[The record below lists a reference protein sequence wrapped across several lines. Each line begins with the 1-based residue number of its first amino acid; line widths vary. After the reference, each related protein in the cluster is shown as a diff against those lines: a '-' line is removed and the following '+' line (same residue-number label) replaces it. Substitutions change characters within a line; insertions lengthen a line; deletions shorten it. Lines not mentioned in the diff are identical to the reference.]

1 MDIVFLQASVP
12 LTKTYAKAPNG
23 AITKSP
29 YPLVWEFT
37 SYTEPCKNLAQLEY
51 LLLDNASRGRCI
63 LKGSIARPLVNESR
77 AGSTDTNGTTEWLVL
92 DLDGLPDRVDVNGAP
107 TPLTIDVFLAEMG
120 LSDIS
125 YIVQWSASYG
135 IENKK
140 LRAHIFML
148 LDKAYSAPLLK
159 QWLMQ
164 KNHEV
169 PLLRESMGLTK
180 TGNSISWPLDVSA
193 CQNDK
198 LIYIAPPTLKNIKDP
213 MGKTPRIALVKR
225 KHERFS
231 LSGLGTINTTA
242 KNRDLN
248 HKRIAE
254 LREDSG
260 LPPRKITYK
269 MHGHT
274 EVMLKPDECIITDMK
289 TERGFV
295 YFNLNGGDSWAY
307 YHPEDKPD
315 YILNFKGEPAYLTK
329 ELLPDYWQQL
339 TGTGSSTRTSSNGL
353 LYLAFCDR
361 RTGVYWRGTYE
372 ASTDNLDISPA
383 KNETQLRHFAKQY
396 GVPMGDFVP
405 EWDLIFDPQ
414 DTVRVDPQ
422 SRQVNRFQPT
432 TFMLNAGTKMPKAIP
447 KIINKVIF
455 HALGSDQAIM
465 DHFINWLATIV
476 QTRDRTRTAWVMH
489 GTEGCLAGETIV
501 DYRRGKRNGGR
512 PLTIKE
518 AFEKWSGQYKLGTG
532 RGKSWDL
539 SHTTYAKAVKDN
551 MTVGFHEVYDIVEA
565 GTKQLYKLTA
575 SNGRNIRVTD
585 IHPFMRP
592 DGTFTELKDLKLGD
606 EIVIEGTHNTPCHRG
621 GRKPRETVYSVQHH
635 PHAWKQVVDGKDYK
649 RIHRARL
656 VVEADMNDI
665 SYEEMLN
672 IVRNDAERAAQLKYL
687 PGTDIVHH
695 KDEDPTNDDL
705 DNLVVIDKLNHD
717 AHHAKEVGL
726 GTITTRT
733 VKVKSI
739 KIDKI
744 EMTYDMT
751 MKAPYQNYVANG
763 FVVHNTGKGI
773 MVNKILRPMFGAH
786 IALRRMEELNEKYN
800 QFMEGA
806 FMVFVD
812 EVQTKALQ
820 NEQGVMAKLR
830 NFITEETTPIR
841 AMYANAIEVRNYTNW
856 IFSSNMP
863 DPVSIKKGDRRFNV
877 GRYQANKLPMTDAEV
892 DGIIKE
898 VQSFYNYLVNYPA
911 DYELAGKVIQSADRD
926 TMISISESSVDT
938 VGSAL
943 LDGTFSFFVEHL
955 PTDNS
960 HTRNAKDN
968 NRVEDYKEV
977 LRNLI
982 GRTLAGGSCA
992 IGREELR
999 TLFDFTVGGMPASP
1013 NKFTSLLKHHRI
1025 HMEAVW
1031 VNNKTVRGIK
1041 VHWQDAMQ
1049 FPAYVTQH
1057 LAAPQLSAPSSA
1069 STGPSSPKPR
1079 AGTGTKPKA
1088 PPKKAA
1094 P

>member
-1 MDIVFLQASVP
+1 MCLPLPCVPGLHDRMRSCAQRSNIFERLTMDIVFLEASVP
-12 LTKTYAKAPNG
+12 LTKTYSKSSAG
-23 AITKSP
+23 TITKSP

-37 SYTEPCKNLAQLEY
+37 SHTEPCKNLAQLEY
-51 LLLDNASRGRCI
+51 LLLENAKLGRCV
-63 LKGSIARPLVNESR
+63 LKGSIARPLTCESR
-77 AGSTDTNGTTEWLVL
+77 AGSTDTNATTEWLVL
-92 DLDGLPDRVDVNGAP
+92 DLDGLPDTVDVGGAP

-169 PLLRESMGLTK
+169 PLLRDSMGLTK

-213 MGKTPRIALVKR
+213 MGKTPRIQLVKR

-231 LSGLGTINTTA
+231 LASIGAINTTA

-254 LREDSG
+254 LRDDAG

-269 MHGHT
+269 MHGST

-372 ASTDNLDISPA
+372 AFTDNLDISPA

-405 EWDLIFDPQ
+405 EWDLVFDPQ
-414 DTVRVDPQ
+414 DTVRVDPVN
-422 SRQVNRFQPT
+422 RMVNRFQPT
-432 TFMLNAGTKMPKAIP
+432 AYMLNTGTKVPKAVP

-455 HALGSDQAIM
+455 HALGGDQAIM

-476 QTRDRTRTAWVMH
+476 QTRDRTRTAWVLH
-489 GTEGCLAGETIV
+489 GTEG
-501 DYRRGKRNGGR
+501 
-512 PLTIKE
+512 
-518 AFEKWSGQYKLGTG
+518 
-532 RGKSWDL
+532 
-539 SHTTYAKAVKDN
+539 
-551 MTVGFHEVYDIVEA
+551 
-565 GTKQLYKLTA
+565 
-575 SNGRNIRVTD
+575 
-585 IHPFMRP
+585 
-592 DGTFTELKDLKLGD
+592 
-606 EIVIEGTHNTPCHRG
+606 
-621 GRKPRETVYSVQHH
+621 
-635 PHAWKQVVDGKDYK
+635 
-649 RIHRARL
+649 
-656 VVEADMNDI
+656 
-665 SYEEMLN
+665 
-672 IVRNDAERAAQLKYL
+672 
-687 PGTDIVHH
+687 
-695 KDEDPTNDDL
+695 
-705 DNLVVIDKLNHD
+705 
-717 AHHAKEVGL
+717 
-726 GTITTRT
+726 
-733 VKVKSI
+733 
-739 KIDKI
+739 
-744 EMTYDMT
+744 
-751 MKAPYQNYVANG
+751 
-763 FVVHNTGKGI
+763 TGKGI
-773 MVNKILRPMFGAH
+773 LVNKVLRPMFGAH
-786 IALRRMEELNEKYN
+786 IAMRRMEELNEKYN

-806 FMVFVD
+806 FLVFVD

-877 GRYQANKLPMTDAEV
+877 GRYQGTKLPMTDAEV
-892 DGIIKE
+892 DGIAKE
-898 VQSFYNYLVNYPA
+898 VQAFYDYLINYPA
-911 DYELAGKVIQSADRD
+911 DHELAGKVIETADRD

-943 LDGTFSFFVEHL
+943 LDGNFAFFVEHL

-960 HTRNAKDN
+960 HVRSVQQN

-982 GRTLAGGSCA
+982 ARTLPGGSCA

-1041 VHWQDAMQ
+1041 VNWMDALQ
-1049 FPAYVTQH
+1049 FQSYLTQH
-1057 LAAPQLSAPSSA
+1057 LAAQQFSAPSSA
-1069 STGPSSPKPR
+1069 STGPS
-1079 AGTGTKPKA
+1079 TLKPKA
-1088 PPKKAA
+1088 ATVAAKKAPA
-1094 P
+1094 KKAKVTA

>member
-1 MDIVFLQASVP
+1 MDIVFLRASVP
-12 LTKTYAKAPNG
+12 LTKTYSKAANG
-23 AITKSP
+23 VITKSP

-37 SYTEPCKNLAQLEY
+37 SQTGSCKSLAQLE
-51 LLLDNASRGRCI
+51 LLLLENAKRGHCV
-63 LKGSIARPLVNESR
+63 LKGSIARPLVQESR
-77 AGSTDTNGTTEWLVL
+77 AGSTDTNSTTEWLVL
-92 DLDGLPDRVDVNGAP
+92 DLDGLPDQVDINSVP
-107 TPLTIDVFLAEMG
+107 TPLTIEVFLAEMG

-159 QWLMQ
+159 QWLIQ

-169 PLLRESMGLTK
+169 PLLRDSMALTK
-180 TGNSISWPLDVSA
+180 TGNSISWPLDTSA

-213 MGKTPRIALVKR
+213 MGKTPRIHLVKH
-225 KHERFS
+225 KYECFS
-231 LSGLGTINTTA
+231 LSSAGTINSTA

-254 LREDSG
+254 LREDFG

-274 EVMLKPDECIITDMK
+274 EVMLKPDECIITEMK

-339 TGTGSSTRTSSNGL
+339 TGTGSSTRASSNGL

-372 ASTDNLDISPA
+372 AFTDNLDISPA

-422 SRQVNRFQPT
+422 NRQVNRFQPT
-432 TFMLNAGTKMPKAIP
+432 SFMLNAGTKMPKAIP

-455 HALGSDQAIM
+455 HALGSDQSIM
-465 DHFINWLATIV
+465 DHFINWLATVV
-476 QTRDRTRTAWVMH
+476 QTRDRTRTAWVLH
-489 GTEGCLAGETIV
+489 GTEG
-501 DYRRGKRNGGR
+501 
-512 PLTIKE
+512 
-518 AFEKWSGQYKLGTG
+518 
-532 RGKSWDL
+532 
-539 SHTTYAKAVKDN
+539 
-551 MTVGFHEVYDIVEA
+551 
-565 GTKQLYKLTA
+565 
-575 SNGRNIRVTD
+575 
-585 IHPFMRP
+585 
-592 DGTFTELKDLKLGD
+592 
-606 EIVIEGTHNTPCHRG
+606 
-621 GRKPRETVYSVQHH
+621 
-635 PHAWKQVVDGKDYK
+635 
-649 RIHRARL
+649 
-656 VVEADMNDI
+656 
-665 SYEEMLN
+665 
-672 IVRNDAERAAQLKYL
+672 
-687 PGTDIVHH
+687 
-695 KDEDPTNDDL
+695 
-705 DNLVVIDKLNHD
+705 
-717 AHHAKEVGL
+717 
-726 GTITTRT
+726 
-733 VKVKSI
+733 
-739 KIDKI
+739 
-744 EMTYDMT
+744 
-751 MKAPYQNYVANG
+751 
-763 FVVHNTGKGI
+763 TGKGV
-773 MVNKILRPMFGAH
+773 MVNKILRPMFGSH

-898 VQSFYNYLVNYPA
+898 VQVFYDFLINYPA
-911 DYELAGKVIQSADRD
+911 DYELAGRVIQSADRD

-960 HTRNAKDN
+960 HVRNVRDN

-977 LRNLI
+977 LRNLV

-999 TLFDFTVGGMPASP
+999 TLFEFTVGGMPVSP

-1041 VHWQDAMQ
+1041 VHWKDAMQ
-1049 FPAYVTQH
+1049 FPVYVAQH
-1057 LAAPQLSAPSSA
+1057 LSTQQLSVPSSA
-1069 STGPSSPKPR
+1069 NTGPSSPKPK
-1079 AGTGTKPKA
+1079 ANTGAKKTA
-1088 PPKKAA
+1088 AKKAVTV
-1094 P
+1094 